1 MIYLL
6 IKQKQIFLQ
15 NIDSGKIYEDLKL
28 NLEEFAKIYSGINR
42 IEAINLIKILKMK
55 DDLKKRA
62 NRVRENILINI
73 PKET

>member
-1 MIYLL
+1 M
-6 IKQKQIFLQ
+6 
-15 NIDSGKIYEDLKL
+15 
-28 NLEEFAKIYSGINR
+28 EEFAKIYSGINR

-55 DDLKKRA
+55 DELKKRA